1 MSPKGPTREECLQQ
15 VHDLEQRLMEA
26 QATIADLRS
35 RLGVGAPAE
44 VAASD
49 SSQLLIEELQ
59 TANEELQ
66 SQAAELGIQAE
77 ELQVQAEELEMQNEE
92 LQRVSGE
99 LETERALLR
108 TVLEQMPAG
117 VIIAEAPSG
126 RFLLA
131 NRQMAAIIGRAVPM
145 AKNLADYDHYRGL
158 HPDGRRFGPKDYPL
172 AHCLTSGEKI
182 LEQEINFIRADGSP
196 GVIQVS
202 ATPVRNARGEII
214 AGVATYQDITARKQA
229 EREIQRLASFPQ
241 LNPNPVLEVNP
252 AGQITYYNEATL
264 KAMEAMEAA
273 DLRVFLPDDLHEI
286 FSTARR
292 TGQDNF
298 QREVPVN
305 GQVFL
310 ETISFVESLNVW
322 RIYAIDITERQRAQE
337 ALRQSNKR
345 TADILESISDGFFS
359 MDRDMVVTYVNNAAL
374 ALWGGRPR
382 EEVLGQRLLDAFPE
396 AEGSIF
402 VEKYAEALR
411 EKKFISL
418 EAFFERNPTG
428 TGTTSGYF
436 PIEDGI
442 SVYFQVTTE
451 RKKQEAVILRAKQ
464 DWERTF
470 DAVPG
475 PDRHYGYRPSHG
487 PGQPG
492 HGPGLGE
499 GAQGTGGQALL
510 RIHARLRAHSV
521 HLPPPAIAGRPPGA
535 YRRSPGNGPGFFG
548 DHLSHLQ

>member
-15 VHDLEQRLMEA
+15 VRDLEQRLLAA

-35 RLGVGAPAE
+35 RLGAGAPAE
-44 VAASD
+44 GATPEAG
-49 SSQLLIEELQ
+49 QQLIEELQ

-131 NRQMAAIIGRAVPM
+131 NRQMAAILGHAVPM
-145 AKNLADYDHYRGL
+145 AESLQDYTHYQGL
-158 HPDGRRFGPKDYPL
+158 HPDGRPFGPQDYPL
-172 AHCLTSGEKI
+172 AHCLDQPGRKLSRKRLISSGPTAP
-182 LEQEINFIRADGSP
+182 RR
-196 GVIQVS
+196 VIQVS

-229 EREIQRLASFPQ
+229 EREIRRLASFPQ

-264 KAMEAMEAA
+264 KAMGAMAAA
-273 DLRVFLPDDLHEI
+273 DIRVFLPGDLPDI
-286 FSTARR
+286 FSTANR
-292 TGQDNF
+292 TGQNNF

-337 ALRQSNKR
+337 ALGQSKKR

-359 MDRDMVVTYVNNAAL
+359 MDREMVVTYVNNAAL

-411 EKKFISL
+411 EGK
-418 EAFFERNPTG
+418 
-428 TGTTSGYF
+428 
-436 PIEDGI
+436 
-442 SVYFQVTTE
+442 V
-451 RKKQEAVILRAKQ
+451 
-464 DWERTF
+464 
-470 DAVPG
+470 
-475 PDRHYGYRPSHG
+475 
-487 PGQPG
+487 
-492 HGPGLGE
+492 
-499 GAQGTGGQALL
+499 
-510 RIHARLRAHSV
+510 HS
-521 HLPPPAIAGRPPGA
+521 P
-535 YRRSPGNGPGFFG
+535 
-548 DHLSHLQ
+548 